1 LSPEALEALSPATRA
16 VAEEDLKATNERR
29 IFTVSPVLFQK
40 MMAFERKWVKAGGL
54 LAAGVDPWGNGSLP
68 GFGAH
73 RNYEVLVEAGF
84 TPVEAI
90 KIVSANGAAVLRM
103 IDETGTITVG
113 KRADLVVLDGDP
125 VARPAEIGKVRW
137 TFRDGIGYDAAKLRA
152 SVKGMVG
159 IQ

>member
-1 LSPEALEALSPATRA
+1 
-16 VAEEDLKATNERR
+16 
-29 IFTVSPVLFQK
+29 
-40 MMAFERKWVKAGGL
+40 
-54 LAAGVDPWGNGSLP
+54 
-68 GFGAH
+68 
-73 RNYEVLVEAGF
+73 
-84 TPVEAI
+84 
-90 KIVSANGAAVLRM
+90 M

-125 VARPAEIGKVRW
+125 VARPADIGKVRW